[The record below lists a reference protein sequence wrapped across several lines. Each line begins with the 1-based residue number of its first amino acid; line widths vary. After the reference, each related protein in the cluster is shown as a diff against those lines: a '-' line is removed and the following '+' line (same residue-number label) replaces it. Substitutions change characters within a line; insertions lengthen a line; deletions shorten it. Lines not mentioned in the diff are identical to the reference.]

1 MAMAESAGKSVGQLV
16 QEWLAIDKNETTRK
30 EIQDLVSQGAT
41 DELDRRLRTRIA
53 FGTAGLRSRMQA
65 GFAHLNDVTII
76 QASQGLAAYL
86 LSTAT
91 DASSATPASV
101 IVGHDHRHN
110 SASFARLTAAAFVLK
125 GIKVYLL
132 DGLVHTPLVPFG
144 VGHLQCLAGVM
155 ITASHNPARDNGY
168 KVYWGNGCQII
179 PPVDAGIAA
188 AIDAN
193 LAPAERAW
201 DVDAVLEEGRRRGM
215 VEDVKE
221 QVATAY
227 FGKLREVVS
236 GMTGGGDGEVR
247 FVYTAMHGVGLEP
260 AKQVV
265 EILGL
270 QGGMVIVE
278 EQATPDPDFPTVK
291 FPNPEE
297 KGALDIAMAT
307 ADRHGITVALAND
320 PDADRFAAAEKV
332 DGKWQILTGNQLG
345 VLFASHMLAT
355 SPLPPSKIA
364 MLSSAVSTQMLAAMA
379 ALDGFHHEETLT
391 GFKWLGN
398 VAQQITTRG
407 AQTAVYAFEE
417 AIGYMFAAVV
427 HDKDG
432 IAALGVFL
440 TMLRKWQSEGITPVG
455 KLRQLYERYGHFES
469 CNGYVV
475 SPAPMVTK
483 TVFDGI
489 RALGATA
496 GGRHPATLGARKI
509 TYWRDLT
516 EGFDSLAAN
525 GIPALP
531 VDKSSQMITVGMD
544 GVRFTIRGSGTE
556 PKIKFLTMS
565 DTTDYV
571 EATAADKEVAAQAAR
586 EVAGDIVREWFK
598 PEESGLIVS

>member
-1 MAMAESAGKSVGQLV
+1 MAESADKSVDQLV
-16 QEWLAIDKNETTRK
+16 QEWLALDKNETTRK
-30 EIQDLVSQGAT
+30 EIQDLVTQGAT

-86 LSTAT
+86 LASTDT
-91 DASSATPASV
+91 DNPRSV
-101 IVGHDHRHN
+101 IIGHDHRHN
-110 SASFARLTAAAFVLK
+110 SASFAQLTAAAFVLK
-125 GIKVYLL
+125 GFKVYVL

-144 VGHLQCLAGVM
+144 VKHLGCLAGVM
-155 ITASHNPARDNGY
+155 ITASHNPAKDNGY

-188 AIDAN
+188 SIEGN
-193 LAPAERAW
+193 LTPVERAW
-201 DVDAVLEEGRRRGM
+201 EAEAVLEEGRRRGT

-221 QVATAY
+221 RVAQAY
-227 FGKLREVVS
+227 FDKLQEVLG
-236 GMTGGGDGEVR
+236 GMQPQKGGAEDGQRVR
-247 FVYTAMHGVGLEP
+247 FVYTPMHGVGLEP
-260 AKQVV
+260 AQAVV
-265 EILGL
+265 EILSVRGE
-270 QGGMVIVE
+270 MVIVE
-278 EQATPDPDFPTVK
+278 EQAKPDPDFSTVK

-307 ADRHGITVALAND
+307 ADRHGITIVLAND

-345 VLFASHMLAT
+345 VLFASHMLIT
-355 SPLPPSKIA
+355 SPLPPSQIA

-379 ALDGFHHEETLT
+379 ALDGFHHQETLT

-398 VAQQITTRG
+398 VAQQVTARG
-407 AQTAVYAFEE
+407 SQTAIYAFEE

-440 TMLRKWQSEGITPVG
+440 TMLQRWAREGLTPIT
-455 KLRQLYERYGHFES
+455 KLRELYARYGHFES

-475 SPAPMVTK
+475 SPAPAVTK

-489 RALGATA
+489 RAMGAA
-496 GGRHPATLGARKI
+496 GERYPATLGGRKI

-516 EGFDSLAAN
+516 EGFDSAAA
-525 GIPALP
+525 GGVPVLP
-531 VDKSSQMITVGMD
+531 VDKSSQMITVGME

-556 PKIKFLTMS
+556 PKIKY
-565 DTTDYV
+565 YV
-571 EATAADKEVAAQAAR
+571 EATAPEKEAAAQVAK

-598 PEESGLIVS
+598 PEESGLVVS

>member
-1 MAMAESAGKSVGQLV
+1 
-16 QEWLAIDKNETTRK
+16 
-30 EIQDLVSQGAT
+30 
-41 DELDRRLRTRIA
+41 
-53 FGTAGLRSRMQA
+53 MQA

-86 LSTAT
+86 LAS
-91 DASSATPASV
+91 SSATAAAAATRSV
-101 IVGHDHRHN
+101 IIGHDHRHN

-125 GIKVYLL
+125 GFKVYILG
-132 DGLVHTPLVPFG
+132 GLVHTPLVPFG
-144 VGHLQCLAGVM
+144 VKHLGCLAGVM

-179 PPVDAGIAA
+179 PPVDVGIAA
-188 AIDAN
+188 AIEEN
-193 LAPAERAW
+193 LVPVERAW
-201 DVDAVLEEGRRRGM
+201 DVESVLEEGRRSGM
-215 VEDVKE
+215 VEDAKGA
-221 QVATAY
+221 VAQGY
-227 FGKLREVVS
+227 FDKVREVVA
-236 GMTGGGDGEVR
+236 GMRPEGLDGGREAVK
-247 FVYTAMHGVGLEP
+247 FVYTPMHGVGLEP
-260 AKQVV
+260 AKTVV

-270 QGGMVIVE
+270 QDGMVVVE
-278 EQATPDPDFPTVK
+278 EQAEPDPDFPTVK

-307 ADRHGITVALAND
+307 ADRHGITIALAND

-355 SPLPPSKIA
+355 SPLPPSQIA

-379 ALDGFHHEETLT
+379 AVDGFHHEETLT

-398 VAQQITTRG
+398 VAQQITARG
-407 AQTAVYAFEE
+407 SQTAIYAFEE

-427 HDKDG
+427 YDKDG

-440 TMLRKWQSEGITPVG
+440 TMLQKWAQESVTPIG
-455 KLRQLYERYGHFES
+455 KLRELYVRYGHFES

-475 SPAPMVTK
+475 SPSPAVTK
-483 TVFDGI
+483 AVFDGI
-489 RALGATA
+489 RALGEAA
-496 GGRHPATLGARKI
+496 GERYPTTLGGRKI

-516 EGFDSLAAN
+516 EGFDSAAA
-525 GIPALP
+525 GGVPVLP
-531 VDKSSQMITVGMD
+531 VDKASQMITVGME

-556 PKIKFLTMS
+556 PKIKY
-565 DTTDYV
+565 YV
-571 EATAADKEVAAQAAR
+571 EATAPEKEAAAQAAK

-598 PEESGLIVS
+598 PEESGLVV